1 MRFVMII
8 SILMI
13 SWSSLAHEWTP
24 TYPEL
29 RPSYVEGILTTKM
42 NIFNGRKGIRYYQI
56 SVWDKDWNSVK
67 FATESKIVQVNY
79 LQRKSINVYI
89 REQDVEKAVYICSRS
104 KILSNDEKA
113 TVLSS
118 RICSKVKG

>member
-1 MRFVMII
+1 
-8 SILMI
+8 
-13 SWSSLAHEWTP
+13 
-24 TYPEL
+24 
-29 RPSYVEGILTTKM
+29 M

-79 LQRKSINVYI
+79 LQRKTINVYI